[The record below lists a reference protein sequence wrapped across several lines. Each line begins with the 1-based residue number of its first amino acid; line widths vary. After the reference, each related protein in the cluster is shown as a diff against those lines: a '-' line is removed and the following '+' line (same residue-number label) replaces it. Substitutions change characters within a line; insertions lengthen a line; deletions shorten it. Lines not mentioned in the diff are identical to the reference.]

1 MKFKI
6 PSFWREKMKCERQV
20 KFDGLKIGIPEL
32 KIPSIDFSLGG
43 GGIEHKVLQTAGQ
56 ALMLLDFAAWDYCV
70 KVRDAPDMES
80 QKKYYELMMKESG
93 RYGKRILLV

>member
-1 MKFKI
+1 MQNHI
-6 PSFWREKMKCERQV
+6 YLGYRLATRSQNQPTNQV
-20 KFDGLKIGIPEL
+20 
-32 KIPSIDFSLGG
+32 
-43 GGIEHKVLQTAGQ
+43 
-56 ALMLLDFAAWDYCV
+56 AAWDYCV